1 MDLATRVVKQ
11 QVVREPSRP
20 IGTNDPTQI
29 RYGWNPF
36 KEFNLCGPDGTIA
49 IYAQPFQIAG
59 PDGEPVLNPYHRR
72 IPKGQLIPFPTFNI
86 GEQGPSPDLRD
97 STGRA
102 TLITITRAVPAAEAI
117 IRVAIAYGD
126 KGFTQLH
133 SLQGMEQEQAQR
145 IFTVVQ
151 PFDYP
156 IGRLVDELTFGAEER
171 IDSQEDLVFDLGD
184 GQEYVVDR
192 LQNDTER
199 DIARRLVAEMLV
211 GAEVAFTLADETLSA
226 TNTSITTRFAG
237 GQGKVGPD
245 GHDRYLQSE
254 EVGQVVRPLEN
265 GKTDN
270 SALESKVD
278 FLVHKEVSREQQA
291 EIDRLKQENEALK
304 QQLPAKPAMEAA
316 STIIYCN
323 RPKRDTGEPCQVPVK
338 NEGDACPHH
347 RDKEIDVAA

>member
-11 QVVREPSRP
+11 QVVREPVQP
-20 IGTNDPTQI
+20 VGANNPTQI

-49 IYAQPFQIAG
+49 IYAQPYQIAG
-59 PDGEPVLNPYHRR
+59 PNGEPIINPYHRS

-117 IRVAIAYGD
+117 LRVAQAYGD

-133 SLQGMEQEQAQR
+133 SLQGIEQETAQR

-156 IGRLVDELTFGAEER
+156 LGKLQDELSLGAEER
-171 IDSQEDLVFDLGD
+171 IEATEDLVFDLGG
-184 GQEYVVDR
+184 GQEYVVDCLR
-192 LQNDTER
+192 NENER
-199 DIARRLVAEMLV
+199 EIARKLAGEMMV
-211 GAEVAFTLADETLSA
+211 GAEVAWTLADETINA

-237 GQGKVGPD
+237 GQGKVTPD
-245 GHDRYLQSE
+245 AHDRYLQSE
-254 EVGQVVRPLEN
+254 EVGQIVRPLET

-270 SALESKVD
+270 SKLESKVD
-278 FLVHKEVSREQQA
+278 FLVEKQVVRDKDDEIARLRAELEQAKSQTEPKFAPPEVIHCSAIKKDGQ
-291 EIDRLKQENEALK
+291 
-304 QQLPAKPAMEAA
+304 
-316 STIIYCN
+316 
-323 RPKRDTGEPCQVPVK
+323 PCQGVVK
-338 NEGDACPHH
+338 AEGERCSFH
-347 RDKEIDVAA
+347 RLDKESDES